1 MAASPSLPR
10 RLLVAAFLLAAST
23 CGYAGIF
30 GPTNIPIP
38 QWGLD
43 AAKTKTPDY
52 AKDAAAVILFD
63 EYTETVDAQGRAV
76 ERERWAMR
84 ILQPNGRKYAPCTL
98 NFDIDQKVNY
108 FHAWTITGD
117 DKQFQARDTDFRV
130 EGDTGDPILMGTI
143 KTQVLRPPAADPGAT
158 VICETEETLQSWRQ
172 EKIWDVQY
180 SIPVVYEALEAD
192 LPQGMPHLA
201 TWHRMD
207 PVKPT
212 EVSPNHWRW
221 EIRDMQKLDLRD
233 VKATPE
239 WSALAAR
246 GSVQWGPTAVE
257 GVDNEWQ
264 AMGNWVTN
272 LEAHRPDPSPEITA
286 QTQSLI
292 AGAPDFYTKLSRI
305 TEYIQKNIRYFIV
318 VRGIGGYQ
326 AHPAADIFRNR
337 YGDCKDKTTI
347 LISMLQVAGIQAFY
361 VPVDDRRG
369 VVDPN
374 APSMAGDHM
383 ITAIE
388 IPAGVDD
395 KHLQAIAKAKNG
407 KRYLIFDPTN
417 ERTPVGNLPYYEQ
430 GGFGL
435 LSAGAESQIIAFPVL
450 PPEANGTEQVGKF
463 TLQPD
468 GSITGS
474 VDTSH
479 TGPDGAY
486 LREMIK
492 YTDEKERHD
501 YWEKIVSH
509 DLHGVTI
516 DAFNFI
522 EPSDLSKPLEFHY
535 KVTAPQYAHQ
545 AGPLLLVRPR
555 VVGDEA
561 VPFDD
566 KPRTLP
572 IELEASGRWHDSF
585 DITLPAGYVVDETP
599 DPVDLKM
606 DFAEYHSSV
615 KAKDSVL
622 HYERELVV
630 RQVELPAS
638 RAEDFRKFEAT
649 ISSDQLGN
657 AVLKKQ

>member
-1 MAASPSLPR
+1 MRTSPCFPR
-10 RLLVAAFLLAAST
+10 RLLVAALLVAAST
-23 CGYAGIF
+23 CGHAGIF
-30 GPTNIPIP
+30 GPSNTPVP

-63 EYTETVDAQGRAV
+63 EYTETVDAQGHAV
-76 ERERWAMR
+76 EREREAVR
-84 ILQPNGRKYAPCTL
+84 ILQPNGRRYASCAV
-98 NFDIDQKVNY
+98 NYDIDQKVNY
-108 FHAWTITGD
+108 FRAWTIGAD
-117 DKQFQARDTDFRV
+117 EKQYQARDTDFRV
-130 EGDTGDPILMGTI
+130 EGDTSDRILLSTS
-143 KTQVLRPPAADPGAT
+143 KTQIVHPPAADPGAT
-158 VICETEETLQSWRQ
+158 VICETEETLQPWRQ
-172 EKIWDVQY
+172 EVIWGVQY

-192 LPQGMPHLA
+192 LPSGLSHIS
-201 TWHRMD
+201 TWHRID
-207 PVKPT
+207 AVKPV

-233 VKATPE
+233 VKATPD

-246 GSVQWGPTAVE
+246 GSIQWGPTAVD

-264 AMGNWVTN
+264 AMGAWVTN
-272 LEAHRPDPSPEITA
+272 LEAHRPDPSPEIMVQTA
-286 QTQSLI
+286 SLI

-318 VRGIGGYQ
+318 LRGIGGYQ
-326 AHPAADIFRNR
+326 AHPAADIFQKR
-337 YGDCKDKTTI
+337 YGDCKDKTTL

-383 ITAIE
+383 ITAVE
-388 IPAGVDD
+388 IPADVND
-395 KHLQAIAKAKNG
+395 KRLQAIVKAKNG

-417 ERTPVGNLPYYEQ
+417 ERTPAGNLPSYEQ

-435 LSAGAESQIIAFPVL
+435 LSAGADSQVIGFPVL
-450 PPEANGTEQVGKF
+450 PPDDNGTDQVGKF

-468 GSITGS
+468 GSITGT

-479 TGPDGAY
+479 TGPDGAN

-501 YWEKIVSH
+501 YWEQVVAH
-509 DLHGVTI
+509 DLHGATLDSFRFVQP
-516 DAFNFI
+516 D
-522 EPSDLSKPLEFHY
+522 DLSKPLEFHY

-555 VVGDEA
+555 VVGDVA

-572 IELEASGRWHDSF
+572 IELDATGTWHDSF

-615 KAKDSVL
+615 KAKDNVL
-622 HYERELVV
+622 HYERELVI
-630 RQVELPAS
+630 RQIELPAARS
-638 RAEDFRKFEAT
+638 HDFNNFEAS
-649 ISSDQLGN
+649 INSDQLRT